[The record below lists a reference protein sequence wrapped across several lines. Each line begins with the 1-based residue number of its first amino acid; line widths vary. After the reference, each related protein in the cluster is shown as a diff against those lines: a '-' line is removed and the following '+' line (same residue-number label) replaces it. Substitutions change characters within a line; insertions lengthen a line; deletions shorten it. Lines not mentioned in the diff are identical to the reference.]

1 MLKRTVFTALAAA
14 AVSTSAL
21 VVPAILTPAAA
32 QGFNVIIGTPPP
44 APVYEVA
51 PPPRHGYVW
60 APGYYRWEGG
70 RHIWTPGRW
79 MAERVGYRWIPD
91 RWERGPNGWY
101 HVAGSRDRNGNGIP
115 DKYERRAEGGS
126 WGDRDHDGVPN
137 RYDSQPYNPYR
148 R

>member
-1 MLKRTVFTALAAA
+1 MKIRNAMLCAGLALGAIVAPGLAAA
-14 AVSTSAL
+14 RTYVEVDVA
-21 VVPAILTPAAA
+21 
-32 QGFNVIIGTPPP
+32 PP
-44 APVYEVA
+44 APRYEVIPEA
-51 PPPRHGYVW
+51 RVGYVW

-101 HVAGSRDRNGNGIP
+101 HVAGSWDRNGNGIP